1 MQVENKVN
9 FVFEDQMIK
18 LTQGKKKKEKPEVS
32 NYAHGQTLTTG
43 FSNKKIISNT
53 IITFLDY
60 YNNICCRQSYRKN
73 RLCNEDLNTQLLRIT
88 L

>member
-43 FSNKKIISNT
+43 LAIKRSLATPSLLSW
-53 IITFLDY
+53 IIT
-60 YNNICCRQSYRKN
+60 
-73 RLCNEDLNTQLLRIT
+73 IT
-88 L
+88 SVVDRAIVKIDSAMKI